1 MKLSGAACQKLFGL
15 SIIKSK
21 YELVPLLGVLSL
33 ACVGAVGYS
42 TYSLLTKSDVSLSK
56 KERNIPR
63 FENVD
68 PEKSQKLWNTG
79 ATRPGRNPELDAL
92 RKEIGSYKS

>member
-1 MKLSGAACQKLFGL
+1 MRLSAATCQKLFGL

-21 YELVPLLGVLSL
+21 YELVPLLGVLSV
-33 ACVGAVGYS
+33 ACAGAVGYS
-42 TYSLLTKSDVSLSK
+42 TYSLLYKPDVSLTK
-56 KERNIPR
+56 GDRVTPR
-63 FENVD
+63 FEKVD

-79 ATRPGRNPELDAL
+79 AQRPRPDPELDAL